1 MTIGNKENFK
11 GKVLYLNEVAT
22 RDGFQN
28 EAAFIDT
35 DDKIALIDRLSACG
49 YAKIEVTSFT
59 SPKAIPALRDAEAV
73 MHGIKRV
80 PGVVY
85 TVLVPNVR
93 GAERALSCNV
103 NEVNLVMSVSETHNR
118 TNLRMTREQSFA
130 QLRDVIDT
138 VRGTGVA
145 INVSLSTAMG
155 CPMEGDVPVEDVLGW
170 MRRFAELGVQGVTLC
185 DTTGMAHPAQVR
197 VLCESASQTFGALEL
212 TLHFH
217 NTRGMALANT
227 LAALDAGIV
236 RFDASLGGLGGCP
249 YAPGAS
255 GNVCTE
261 ELVHMLELDG
271 YDTGVNLAA
280 VLDAAALLPGLIGH
294 DVPSQILKAGRRLDL
309 HPVPEQAQGMPVQQ
323 AFS

>member
-1 MTIGNKENFK
+1 MTTGNKDNFK

-130 QLRDVIDT
+130 QLRDVIDA

-170 MRRFAELGVQGVTLC
+170 MQRFAELGVQGVTLC

-197 VLCESASQTFGALEL
+197 ALCESAAQAFGALEL

-280 VLDAAALLPGLIGH
+280 VLDAAALLPGMIGH

-309 HPVPEQAQGMPVQQ
+309 HPVPEQAQGMPVQR
-323 AFS
+323 ALA

>member
-1 MTIGNKENFK
+1 MTIGNKEHFN
-11 GKVLYLNEVAT
+11 GKRLYLNEVAT

-35 DDKIALIDRLSACG
+35 DDKIALINRLSACG

-73 MHGIKRV
+73 MHGIERV

-93 GAERALSCNV
+93 GAQRALSCNV

-118 TNLRMTREQSFA
+118 SNLRMTREQSFA
-130 QLRDVIDT
+130 QLRDVT
-138 VRGTGVA
+138 EAVRGTGVS

-197 VLCESASQTFGALEL
+197 ALCESAVQAFGTLEL

-309 HPVPEQAQGMPVQQ
+309 HPVPERAQGMPV
-323 AFS
+323 

>member
-1 MTIGNKENFK
+1 MTKQTK
-11 GKVLYLNEVAT
+11 RLYLNEVAT

-59 SPKAIPALRDAEAV
+59 SPRAIPALRDAEAV
-73 MHGIKRV
+73 MHGIARA

-103 NEVNLVMSVSETHNR
+103 GEVNLVMSVSEGHNR
-118 TNLRMTREQSFA
+118 SNLRMTREQSFA
-130 QLRDVIDT
+130 QLADVIGA

-155 CPMEGDVPVEDVLGW
+155 CPMEGDVPTATVLEW
-170 MRRFAELGVQGVTLC
+170 MQRFAELGVNGFTLC

-197 VLCESASQTFGALEL
+197 ALCARASEAFGALDL

-249 YAPGAS
+249 YAPGAT

-271 YDTGVNLAA
+271 YDTGVDLAA
-280 VLDAAALLPGLIGH
+280 VLEAAARLPALIGH
-294 DVPSQILKAGRRLDL
+294 DVPSQILKAGRRSDL
-309 HPVPEQAQGMPVQQ
+309 HPLPAGVPGTQDIPAQRT
-323 AFS
+323 FS

>member
-1 MTIGNKENFK
+1 MTTGNKENFK

-28 EAAFIDT
+28 EASFIDT
-35 DDKIALIDRLSACG
+35 DDKIALIDCLSACG

-130 QLRDVIDT
+130 QLRDVIDA

-155 CPMEGDVPVEDVLGW
+155 CPMEGDVPVQDVIGW

-197 VLCESASQTFGALEL
+197 SLCESASQAFGPLEL

-309 HPVPEQAQGMPVQQ
+309 HPVPEQAQGMPVQR
-323 AFS
+323 AYS